1 MDVQVGNNVREK
13 RTEAGLSQDDVAI
26 HLGISLAEYQEYE
39 SGDRRFG
46 GDHLLK
52 LARLFG
58 VSLGRFFEG
67 LPAAAR
73 SDFFS

>member
-13 RTEAGLSQDDVAI
+13 RTEAGLSQDEVAN

-73 SDFFS
+73 RDFFS